1 MRFRNATFLY
11 CKFMNVAF
19 LNFWVSRRTPGS
31 SRL

>member
-11 CKFMNVAF
+11 CKFGNVAF
-19 LNFWVSRRTPGS
+19 LNFGVSRRIPGS

>member
-19 LNFWVSRRTPGS
+19 LNFWVSRPRPVP
-31 SRL
+31 SRP